1 MFYDDAGESVSVGGR
16 TGGDTNKEK
25 NLSTRKICQGG
36 ITTINQFAELFV
48 LSQIQSDQQRREG
61 ERDETM
67 RHSLRY
73 ASITLNSLRCSG
85 DVGISHVL

>member
-1 MFYDDAGESVSVGGR
+1 MTMQGRVFLWEVGRAGTV
-16 TGGDTNKEK
+16 
-25 NLSTRKICQGG
+25 TRKKIFLPGKFVRVEF
-36 ITTINQFAELFV
+36 TTINQFAELFV

-61 ERDETM
+61 ERHETM